1 MFISGTKLL
10 LQNKF
15 QYLRTPQIWAGF
27 VCKLL
32 DDKDR

>member
-10 LQNKF
+10 LQKNF
-15 QYLRTPQIWAGF
+15 SADELHRFELF

-32 DDKDR
+32 NDKA